1 MATPPPPPSS
11 STTLASMG
19 WRRRRSGRRAGPAST
34 SASERRPLATDCSR
48 RAGRRGSVSTPSAAG
63 SPVDRRRSCPPDEN
77 QKQKKTWLMVDR
89 VTSACL
95 SFRVGRRLEIE
106 CRKKNKK
113 TNKQTKEDHLLGR
126 ESLLLHLQRLRS
138 TRVAAVRLRRRVRD
152 RPDDVAHRLAN
163 SIESSTKKNK
173 NQTKENTID
182 FNSAKGE
189 STQASR
195 KVNGK
200 RLV

>member
-1 MATPPPPPSS
+1 MVSDGIASCIVIFFARRVESGARVVGVVDDVDVVGGGGAIKMATPPPPPSS

-113 TNKQTKEDHLLGR
+113 TNKQKKITCW
-126 ESLLLHLQRLRS
+126 
-138 TRVAAVRLRRRVRD
+138 AANRCCCIFNGFD
-152 RPDDVAHRLAN
+152 RPEWLPCGCGAA
-163 SIESSTKKNK
+163 
-173 NQTKENTID
+173 
-182 FNSAKGE
+182 
-189 STQASR
+189 
-195 KVNGK
+195 
-200 RLV
+200 